1 MVLGSKLAPG
11 EFPPTDGSALG
22 PAAGCAILLPESS
35 DRDMI
40 PDEQAGQ
47 AGKESAAREP
57 VSVVSG
63 WLRVRSVDVGSL
75 QKVRPGVCRGTGI
88 GAGHGFAVCGL

>member
-1 MVLGSKLAPG
+1 MIGR
-11 EFPPTDGSALG
+11 
-22 PAAGCAILLPESS
+22 AAGCAILLPESS

-47 AGKESAAREP
+47 AGEESAAREP

-63 WLRVRSVDVGSL
+63 WLRVMSVDVGCL
-75 QKVRPGVCRGTGI
+75 LGIRTEVVCGSDVV
-88 GAGHGFAVCGL
+88 AGHGSALGGL

>member
-1 MVLGSKLAPG
+1 MGR
-11 EFPPTDGSALG
+11 
-22 PAAGCAILLPESS
+22 AAGCAILLPESS

-47 AGKESAAREP
+47 AGKKSAAREP

-63 WLRVRSVDVGSL
+63 WLRVDSPRCIAAQNVCTTSVTIRSL
-75 QKVRPGVCRGTGI
+75 KLTI
-88 GAGHGFAVCGL
+88 N